1 MPKMITVVAA
11 FAAIAA
17 PAHAGITFTSTAFSS
32 EGPTSE
38 KVVDDFDHSIAT
50 GFLLSG
56 GEINQGLTKGYSAP
70 PANDLSRYLTL
81 TAGKSA
87 TLASN
92 SDLQSLSFYLGSAD
106 SYNYVSFLDGD
117 ALVQSF
123 TGSQLVADANGD
135 QFSDAT
141 NRSFHFDFGTSKV
154 NRVVFGSNGYSME
167 LDDVLA
173 SAVSAAPEPSTWALM
188 IAGIAFLG
196 AALRLGRRRR
206 SAFVAA

>member
-1 MPKMITVVAA
+1 MLKIITAVAA
-11 FAAIAA
+11 LAALAA
-17 PAHAGITFTSTAFSS
+17 PAHAGITFTSTAFSNGGS
-32 EGPTSE
+32 TTE
-38 KVVDDFDHSIAT
+38 KMVEDFDHSIAT
-50 GFLLSG
+50 GFSLTG
-56 GEINQGLTKGYSAP
+56 GEVNQGLIKGYSAP
-70 PANDLSRYLTL
+70 PADDFSKYLTL

-106 SYNYVSFLDGD
+106 SYNYVSFLNDD

-123 TGSQLVADANGD
+123 TGSQLVVDANGD

-154 NRVVFGSNGYSME
+154 NRVVFGSSGYSME

-196 AALRLGRRRR
+196 AALRLGRRRQ
-206 SAFVAA
+206 SAFVST